1 MSVGNGGYLFI
12 GRRTADGRPRMV
24 DVGRRSVVGG
34 RLSAVVGLL
43 PAVIFL
49 LLVAC
54 GGGQSF
60 DEPPEII
67 YGQDVCSECNMIINE
82 ANFAAAYWT
91 AEGEA
96 RRFDDVGEMLKFMH
110 ENPEE
115 RASTW
120 VHDVNTAEWLR
131 AEEAWFV
138 MDIGL
143 MTPMGTGVGAF
154 TNEED
159 ARALAFDQAEAMVMT
174 FEELTA
180 GLMAGELMIEMGHG
194 MGQ

>member
-1 MSVGNGGYLFI
+1 MSGVDGSFTF
-12 GRRTADGRPRMV
+12 RRRLTR
-24 DVGRRSVVGG
+24 VGG
-34 RLSAVVGLL
+34 LWVVVLGLL
-43 PAVIFL
+43 LA
-49 LLVAC
+49 AC
-54 GGGQSF
+54 GGGA
-60 DEPPEII
+60 DIANEPPEII

-82 ANFAAAYWT
+82 ANYASAYWT
-91 AEGEA
+91 ADGEA

-110 ENPEE
+110 ENSEE

-138 MDIGL
+138 MSAGL
-143 MTPMGTGVGAF
+143 MTPMGTGVAAVA
-154 TNEED
+154 NEED
-159 ARALAFDQAEAMVMT
+159 ARALAFDQPEAMIMT

-180 GLMAGELMIEMGHG
+180 RMMAGELMIEMGHG